1 MYKVCSIFSQVLRLF
16 SRGEFEKAV
25 KEHKAE
31 RHARGFTSWGQFMAM
46 LFCQLGRA
54 HSLREICGGLACCE
68 GQLKHLGVPVAPKK
82 STLAYAN
89 EHRPWQLYQAV
100 FEQTLGKCRE
110 LVASQGGRKKKFRFK
125 NKLMS
130 LDGSIIDLSVSM
142 FDWAKF
148 RQTKGAIKL
157 HLLLDHDGYL
167 PSFGVVTE
175 GKTSEIKVARTLRF
189 DPGTIL
195 AIDRGYVDYEWFREL
210 TQEEVYF
217 VTRMKEKAVY
227 EVKAELEVPK
237 DRNVLSDQII
247 YFPRLRREGEEPV
260 LFRRVEIWDE
270 KKQEPIVFLTNL
282 LEFGAT
288 TIAAIYKDRWQ
299 VGVSSQGHMIQ
310 SVRDRPRLTDS
321 GLVAGEAPWRES
333 KTAEPSDEHT
343 RKECAQRTRLQRAV
357 NADVASLHE
366 SPVAETVDNARKQQE
381 LAETS
386 PMRQLS
392 PAGYQR
398 RHGVKDDVETG
409 EALGARRRNLVEEM
423 PAITVSGK
431 CRHRH
436 QGDGSGRS
444 TVDGRAAKRARRKGP
459 GPVSIPL
466 VQSEA
471 GVR

>member
-1 MYKVCSIFSQVLRLF
+1 MKVCSIFSQVLKLF
-16 SRGEFEKAV
+16 SRGDFEKAV

-46 LFCQLGRA
+46 LFCQLGHA

-68 GQLKHLGVPVAPKK
+68 GQLKHLGVPIAPKK

-89 EHRPWQLYQAV
+89 EHRPWQLYQTV
-100 FEQTLGKCRE
+100 FEQTLGKCQE
-110 LVASQGGRKKKFRFK
+110 LVSSQGGRKKFRFK

-175 GKTSEIKVARTLRF
+175 GRTSQIKVARTLRL

-227 EVKAELEVPK
+227 EVKAELQVPQ
-237 DRNVLSDQII
+237 DRNVVSDQII
-247 YFPRLRREGEEPV
+247 YFPRLAREGEEPV

-270 KKQEPIVFLTNL
+270 EKQESIVFLTNL

-288 TIAAIYKDRWQ
+288 TIAAIFKDRWQ
-299 VGVSSQGHMIQ
+299 VELFFQALKQTLKVKTFVGTSANAVKTQVWTALIAMLVLKYLQLKSKFSWSLSNLAALLRQQ
-310 SVRDRPRLTDS
+310 LFFYRDLYVWLDDPFQAPPALV
-321 GLVAGEAPWRES
+321 GLHDDA
-333 KTAEPSDEHT
+333 
-343 RKECAQRTRLQRAV
+343 
-357 NADVASLHE
+357 
-366 SPVAETVDNARKQQE
+366 
-381 LAETS
+381 
-386 PMRQLS
+386 QLS
-392 PAGYQR
+392 
-398 RHGVKDDVETG
+398 
-409 EALGARRRNLVEEM
+409 L
-423 PAITVSGK
+423 AITW
-431 CRHRH
+431 
-436 QGDGSGRS
+436 
-444 TVDGRAAKRARRKGP
+444 
-459 GPVSIPL
+459 
-466 VQSEA
+466 
-471 GVR
+471 

>member
-89 EHRPWQLYQAV
+89 AHRPWQLYQAV

-148 RQTKGAIKL
+148 RQRKGAIKL

-167 PSFGVVTE
+167 PSFAVVTE

-189 DPGTIL
+189 DAGTIL

-227 EVKAELEVPK
+227 EVKEELEVPK
-237 DRNVLSDQII
+237 DRNVVSDQII

-260 LFRRVEIWDE
+260 LFRRVEIWD
-270 KKQEPIVFLTNL
+270 KDKQEPIVFLTNL

-299 VGVSSQGHMIQ
+299 VELFFKALKQTLKVKTFVGTSANAVKTQVWTALIAMLVLKYLQLKSKFSWSLSNLAALLRQQ
-310 SVRDRPRLTDS
+310 LFFYRDLYVWLDDPYQAPPALV
-321 GLVAGEAPWRES
+321 GLHDDA
-333 KTAEPSDEHT
+333 
-343 RKECAQRTRLQRAV
+343 
-357 NADVASLHE
+357 
-366 SPVAETVDNARKQQE
+366 
-381 LAETS
+381 
-386 PMRQLS
+386 QLS
-392 PAGYQR
+392 
-398 RHGVKDDVETG
+398 
-409 EALGARRRNLVEEM
+409 L
-423 PAITVSGK
+423 AITW
-431 CRHRH
+431 
-436 QGDGSGRS
+436 
-444 TVDGRAAKRARRKGP
+444 
-459 GPVSIPL
+459 
-466 VQSEA
+466 
-471 GVR
+471 

>member
-1 MYKVCSIFSQVLRLF
+1 MYKVCSIFSQVLKLF

-89 EHRPWQLYQAV
+89 AHRPWQLYQAV
-100 FEQTLGKCRE
+100 FEQTLSKCRE

-175 GKTSEIKVARTLRF
+175 GKTSEIQVARTLRF

-227 EVKAELEVPK
+227 EVKAELEVPQ
-237 DRNVLSDQII
+237 DRKVVSDQII

-270 KKQEPIVFLTNL
+270 KKQESIVFLTNL

-299 VGVSSQGHMIQ
+299 VELFFKALKQTLKVKTFVGTSANAVKTQVWTALIAMLVLKYLQLKSKFSWSLSNLAALLRQQ
-310 SVRDRPRLTDS
+310 LFFYRDLYVWLDDPFQAPPALV
-321 GLVAGEAPWRES
+321 GLHDDA
-333 KTAEPSDEHT
+333 
-343 RKECAQRTRLQRAV
+343 
-357 NADVASLHE
+357 
-366 SPVAETVDNARKQQE
+366 
-381 LAETS
+381 
-386 PMRQLS
+386 QLS
-392 PAGYQR
+392 
-398 RHGVKDDVETG
+398 
-409 EALGARRRNLVEEM
+409 L
-423 PAITVSGK
+423 AITW
-431 CRHRH
+431 
-436 QGDGSGRS
+436 
-444 TVDGRAAKRARRKGP
+444 
-459 GPVSIPL
+459 
-466 VQSEA
+466 
-471 GVR
+471 

>member
-89 EHRPWQLYQAV
+89 AHRPWQLYQAV

-189 DPGTIL
+189 DAGTIL

-227 EVKAELEVPK
+227 EVKEELEVPK
-237 DRNVLSDQII
+237 DRNVVSDQII

-260 LFRRVEIWDE
+260 LFRRVEIWD
-270 KKQEPIVFLTNL
+270 KDKQEPIVFLTNL

-299 VGVSSQGHMIQ
+299 VELFFKALKQTLKVKTFVGTSANAVKTQVWTALIAMLVLKYLQLKSKFSWSLSNLAALLRQQ
-310 SVRDRPRLTDS
+310 LFFYRDLYVWLDDPYQAPPALV
-321 GLVAGEAPWRES
+321 GLHDDA
-333 KTAEPSDEHT
+333 
-343 RKECAQRTRLQRAV
+343 
-357 NADVASLHE
+357 
-366 SPVAETVDNARKQQE
+366 
-381 LAETS
+381 
-386 PMRQLS
+386 QLS
-392 PAGYQR
+392 
-398 RHGVKDDVETG
+398 
-409 EALGARRRNLVEEM
+409 L
-423 PAITVSGK
+423 AITW
-431 CRHRH
+431 
-436 QGDGSGRS
+436 
-444 TVDGRAAKRARRKGP
+444 
-459 GPVSIPL
+459 
-466 VQSEA
+466 
-471 GVR
+471 